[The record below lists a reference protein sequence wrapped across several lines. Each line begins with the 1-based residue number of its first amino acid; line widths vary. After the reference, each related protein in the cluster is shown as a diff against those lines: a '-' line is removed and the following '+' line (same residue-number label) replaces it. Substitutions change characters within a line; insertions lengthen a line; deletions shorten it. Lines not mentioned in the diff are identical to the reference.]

1 MKSLG
6 IELLIINLLKMSI
19 SLKKK
24 KLINK
29 GVVVKKN
36 KKLII

>member
-19 SLKKK
+19 SLTKK